1 MARRFFD
8 LCIVVPAMLCI
19 GPILVISAL
28 AIRVSSPGPIF
39 YRAQRI
45 GRNGRPFTMYKLRTM
60 HCRSVAGSS
69 ITSSNDPRVFAV
81 GRILRA
87 LKIDELPQL
96 INILRGEM
104 AVVGPRPEAP
114 DIVERHYTDEYRRS
128 LAVPPGLTSPGSIY
142 YYTHGEQLLADGE
155 AEQFYVSRLLP
166 RKMSLDLE
174 YLDRSS
180 VVGDIGII
188 LRTASVLM
196 QKALGRSKFP
206 DPDGTIDGVD
216 DSETM
221 IISLESHRSKRAG

>member
-128 LAVPPGLTSPGSIY
+128 LAVPRDSQVLAASTITHTGNSCWQTARQNSFTFLVCCREKCHWISNIWIEVLSLGTSASFC
-142 YYTHGEQLLADGE
+142 EQRP
-155 AEQFYVSRLLP
+155 F
-166 RKMSLDLE
+166 
-174 YLDRSS
+174 
-180 VVGDIGII
+180 
-188 LRTASVLM
+188 
-196 QKALGRSKFP
+196 
-206 DPDGTIDGVD
+206 
-216 DSETM
+216 
-221 IISLESHRSKRAG
+221 